1 MNIDDH
7 LLLLRKYSKQF
18 KNIDEVTPPS
28 IAFEPAMA
36 TLLEAAMLR
45 GTPLTRREVERVFPD
60 PWEEIPDEH
69 G

>member
-1 MNIDDH
+1 MSLDEKRE
-7 LLLLRKYSKQF
+7 LLASYSKQF
-18 KNIDEVTPPS
+18 TNIDEVTPSS
-28 IAFEPAMA
+28 IAYEPAMA
-36 TLLEAAMLR
+36 MLLQAAMQR